1 MSKLV
6 QIHDSR
12 YPHLEDQFQTSYFQ
26 HIISFLKQEKQTGRV
41 IYPAWANMFK
51 AFELSPRDA
60 TKVVILGQDPYHGVG
75 QAHGLCFSVPDG
87 VTPPPSLLN
96 IYKELEQ
103 EYPDHKANF
112 SSGNLSPWANQW
124 ILLLNS
130 FLSVEAGR
138 PLSHAKI
145 GREQFTDHIIATLSA
160 QKEWLVFML
169 WWNFAI
175 SKSKLID
182 NHKHLILTAAHPSP
196 LSAYKGR
203 FGCNHFKLCNEYL
216 QSKSKKPIQW
226 L

>member
-1 MSKLV
+1 MNKLV
-6 QIHDSR
+6 QIDDSR

-26 HIISFLKQEKQTGRV
+26 HIISFLKQEKQAGRV
-41 IYPAWANMFK
+41 IYPAWTNIFK
-51 AFELSPRDA
+51 AFELSPRDN
-60 TKVVILGQDPYHGVG
+60 TKVVILGQDPYHGTG
-75 QAHGLCFSVPDG
+75 QAHGLCFSVPDDI
-87 VTPPPSLLN
+87 TPPPSLLN

-103 EYPDHKANF
+103 EYPDKKANF
-112 SSGNLSPWANQW
+112 SSGNLTHRANQW

-130 FLSVEAGR
+130 FLTVEAGR

-145 GREQFTDHIIATLSA
+145 GREQFTDHIITTLSS

-182 NHKHLILTAAHPSP
+182 NQKHLILTAAHPSP
-196 LSAYKGR
+196 LSAYKGW

-216 QSKSKKPIQW
+216 QNKGKKLIQR